1 MKSVMNF
8 ILKILELFKSDPKT
22 KIAKW
27 IFFGGLGLRGI
38 GEIIYKY
45 TDNNSNS
52 YVLTFSDEI
61 DYCGYFLIFIG
72 LILLLIRFFI
82 IKNNPPTL
90 AYGVGME
97 NMDIHSP
104 LNAIPSYERYD
115 CLELN
120 IPKINSYNKTLVIKN
135 YKFNQILVKERVQN
149 KKSQKVYIG
158 ALGSFPYLF
167 LLGTLFRNAYSHIQI
182 LDYDRHA
189 SGGGKWYILPPFNEN
204 KEKLSHKLMYENK
217 TIDEKISELLKN
229 ESQEVGIALSYTFT
243 INKNAI
249 PKHLENN
256 ILFLEHSYGI
266 GHDKLSN
273 EESQKILLNELS
285 KYLSILSDNKDK
297 IHLFVSSQA
306 SLCINLGKSYMNN
319 SHGTLILH
327 NYDSSTNNY
336 NWAIEFNKEIIN

>member
-45 TDNNSNS
+45 TDNTTS
-52 YVLTFSDEI
+52 YVLTFSDKI

-72 LILLLIRFFI
+72 LVLLTIRFFT

-104 LNAIPSYERYD
+104 LNVIPSYERYD

-120 IPKINSYNKTLVIKN
+120 IPKINSYDKTLVIEN
-135 YKFNQILVKERVQN
+135 YKFNQILIKERVQN

-167 LLGTLFRNAYSHIQI
+167 LLGALFRNAYSHIQI
-182 LDYDRHA
+182 LDYNRHS

-217 TIDEKISELLKN
+217 TIDEKISELIQN
-229 ESQEVGIALSYTFT
+229 ESDEVGIALSYTFT
-243 INKNAI
+243 VNKNAI
-249 PKHLENN
+249 PETLENN

-285 KYLSILSDNKDK
+285 KYVSLFADNNKK
-297 IHLFVSSQA
+297 IHLFVSAQS
-306 SLCINLGKSYMNN
+306 SFCINFGKSYMNN
-319 SHGTLILH
+319 SHGSLLLH
-327 NYDSSTNNY
+327 NYDSVTKKY
-336 NWAIEFNKEIIN
+336 NWYIEFNRGLVG